1 MQYSRPAR
9 TLVFDTP
16 PRHPEPSYSDDG
28 PTLRMERA
36 RSLAPFEV
44 APPPPLPARPLDLPA
59 VMRSQLP
66 TPVPW
71 MTPPPAKRGLP
82 LWPLF
87 IVLAACGLALLSPE
101 LQSTLASAV
110 DAFAR

>member
-16 PRHPEPSYSDDG
+16 PRHPEPSLSDDA
-28 PTLRMERA
+28 PTIRMERTA
-36 RSLAPFEV
+36 SLAAFEV
-44 APPPPLPARPLDLPA
+44 APPRPLPTRPLDLPP
-59 VMRSQLP
+59 VMRGHLP

-71 MTPPPAKRGLP
+71 AEPPRRERAVP
-82 LWPLF
+82 LWPIW
-87 IVLAACGLALLSPE
+87 IVLAAVGLALLSPE
-101 LQSTLASAV
+101 LQGTLASAV